1 MGAFLFELLI
11 GQDGKVKVHRMP
23 NQLFLLFLMDE
34 IVFVDRKW
42 NLVVLVKTIGSR
54 ESCLVLGKYFAVFL
68 AAVVFLSLSI
78 LFCGAHPSSLD
89 GVGWGMSP

>member
-23 NQLFLLFLMDE
+23 NQLLLLFLLDAYE
-34 IVFVDRKW
+34 IVFADRRW

-54 ESCLVLGKYFAVFL
+54 EFKSCLFAAGMLSCVEVGKG
-68 AAVVFLSLSI
+68 I
-78 LFCGAHPSSLD
+78 LN
-89 GVGWGMSP
+89 GVKI